1 MNHSTNKGFTIIELM
16 LAMSFVAFLMLAI
29 AMTTIQISNI
39 YTRGITLR
47 EVNQVGRAVIDD
59 LQRTVGASAPFD
71 VATNYKTQTN
81 GGRLCLGAYTYVW
94 NTGAALEAGG
104 AGIYK
109 YNDAGNT
116 PVHFARVADA
126 GSNLCKTPTSVIN
139 KAQSTELLMSG
150 ERDLAIHSLSVNA
163 GAKTAA
169 LGEGQGLYAITMVI
183 GTNGGS
189 ELITSG
195 NGSCKPPA
203 DAEGEQEYCSV
214 NQFSVIVRAG
224 NNAEKG

>member
-1 MNHSTNKGFTIIELM
+1 M

-47 EVNQVGRAVIDD
+47 EVNQAGRVVIDD
-59 LQRTVGASAPFD
+59 LQRTVGSSARFD
-71 VATNYKTQTN
+71 VATNYNTQAN
-81 GGRLCLGAYTYVW
+81 GGRLCLGSFTYVW
-94 NTGAALEAGG
+94 NNGSAITSGG
-104 AGIYK
+104 SGIYR

-116 PVHFARVADA
+116 PVHFARVNDA
-126 GSNLCKTPTSVIN
+126 GGKLCTTPTSVVN
-139 KAQSTELLMSG
+139 RAQATELLAVG
-150 ERDLAIHSLSVNA
+150 ERDLVLHSFQLTQ
-163 GAKTAA
+163 GAQSATEGA
-169 LGEGQGLYAITMVI
+169 GQGLYSITMVI

-195 NGSCKPPA
+195 NGTCKPPA
-203 DAEGEQEYCSV
+203 SAAGGQDYCSV
-214 NQFSVIVRAG
+214 NQFNIIVRAG